1 MFFKKGYEL
10 ICNCRYGIV
19 YKLVQQNEELFL
31 VDTRFEE
38 HSNWMIFV
46 RPAERKSEQN
56 LVAFQYKGE
65 IFFATI
71 KVCIYIKSV
80 CRSL

>member
-1 MFFKKGYEL
+1 MEL
-10 ICNCRYGIV
+10 LFDRFGIV
-19 YKLVQQNEELFL
+19 FKIIQEEGDYLLLDTQQ
-31 VDTRFEE
+31 EE

-46 RPAERKSEQN
+46 RPAERKAEQN

-71 KVCIYIKSV
+71 KVS
-80 CRSL
+80 